1 MVEIV
6 MWKPLYYVS
15 IVMFVLSLL
24 AYPFSQTFSVV
35 TILALI
41 SVWSKIPGYV
51 HFVFNKL
58 AMNDLFTF
66 IVGAYL
72 GSLAGGLFGASVVLF
87 GRIFGVNE
95 YVPYTIRCAIG
106 LFIAGMLA
114 PFAVSVAGGIN
125 INALFIFE
133 GIFYAAYYTMVF
145 LFAKDEISLEA
156 GLLPFVIFFDFVL
169 NATWLGSF
177 GGAIN
182 NLMLNGVSSGWTFIV
197 FVGIILGIIAFARNA
212 GKIGEYVS
220 GKMSNNSMNEEYA
233 LIKKLAAKRIGEKTL
248 P

>member
-6 MWKPLYYVS
+6 LWKPLYYVS
-15 IVMFVLSLL
+15 IAMFALSLL

-35 TILALI
+35 MILVLV

-72 GSLAGGLFGASVVLF
+72 GGLAGGLFGAFVVLF

-106 LFIAGMLA
+106 LFVAGMLA
-114 PFAVSVAGGIN
+114 PFAVSVAGGVN

-133 GIFYAAYYTMVF
+133 GIFYALYYTMVF

-156 GLLPFVIFFDFVL
+156 GLLPFVVFFDFVL

-182 NLMLNGVSSGWTFIV
+182 NLMLNGISSGWTFIV
-197 FVGIILGIIAFARNA
+197 FAGIILGFIALARN
-212 GKIGEYVS
+212 GG
-220 GKMSNNSMNEEYA
+220 
-233 LIKKLAAKRIGEKTL
+233 KLAGYITAKMHKEENASDEESLLKRLESAKKARVTV
-248 P
+248 